1 MGRES
6 GHFRSGSNKPG
17 RDKMKTVKVSASI
30 LSADF
35 GDLLK
40 DSQRAIE
47 AGVDMLHMD
56 VMDGHFVPN
65 ISFGAPVIAGLKGKV
80 NVPLDTHL
88 MIENVEKYV
97 PDFAK
102 AGSSYIM
109 FHAEAVLDPA
119 PVIQLIRQQGCKP
132 GMVLNP
138 TTSPEV
144 LKPFAKDLEYVLFM
158 SVWPGFSGQSFIPT
172 VVPHIAEFSKWCG
185 SEGLSPL
192 IAVDGGMTPQTA
204 PAVIEAGANL
214 LVAATAIFKA
224 PDIQEAVRALK
235 NAGNKN

>member
-1 MGRES
+1 M
-6 GHFRSGSNKPG
+6 KPI
-17 RDKMKTVKVSASI
+17 KVSASV

-35 GDLLK
+35 GNLLK
-40 DSQRAIE
+40 DSQRAVE

-80 NVPLDTHL
+80 QVPMDTHL

-102 AGSSYIM
+102 AGTTYIM
-109 FHAEAVLDPA
+109 FHTEAVLDPV
-119 PVIQLIRQQGCKP
+119 PVIQLIRQLGCKP

-138 TTSPEV
+138 TTSPEL
-144 LKPFAKDLEYVLFM
+144 LKPFAKDLDYVLFM
-158 SVWPGFSGQSFIPT
+158 SVWPGFSGQSFIPE
-172 VVPHIAEFSKWCG
+172 VVPHIAAFSKWCQA
-185 SEGLSPL
+185 EALSPI
-192 IAVDGGMTPQTA
+192 IAVDGGITPQTA
-204 PAVIEAGANL
+204 PRVVEAGANL

-224 PDIQEAVRALK
+224 PDIKEAVAALK

>member
-1 MGRES
+1 M
-6 GHFRSGSNKPG
+6 KPIQ
-17 RDKMKTVKVSASI
+17 VSASI

-35 GDLLK
+35 GDLLGA
-40 DSQRAIE
+40 SQKAIE

-80 NVPLDTHL
+80 QVPFDTHL

-102 AGSSYIM
+102 AGSSYIL

-119 PVIQLIRQQGCKP
+119 AVIDQIKKLGCKP

-138 TTSPEV
+138 TTSHEV
-144 LKPFAKDLEYVLFM
+144 LKPFARDLDYVLFM
-158 SVWPGFSGQSFIPT
+158 SVWPGFSGQAFIPD
-172 VVPHIAEFSKWCG
+172 VVPNIAGFSKWCAA
-185 SEGLSPL
+185 EKLSPI
-192 IAVDGGMTPQTA
+192 IAVDGGMSPLTA
-204 PAVIEAGANL
+204 PSVIEAGANL

-224 PDIQEAVRALK
+224 PDMKAAVHALK
-235 NAGNKN
+235 TAGKN

>member
-1 MGRES
+1 M
-6 GHFRSGSNKPG
+6 KPIQ
-17 RDKMKTVKVSASI
+17 VSASI

-35 GDLLK
+35 GDLL
-40 DSQRAIE
+40 DSSKKAVE

-65 ISFGAPVIAGLKGKV
+65 ISFGAPVIAGLKDKV
-80 NVPLDTHL
+80 PVPFDTHL
-88 MIENVEKYV
+88 MIENVEKYL

-102 AGSSYIM
+102 AGSRYLL

-119 PVIQLIRQQGCKP
+119 PVIAQIKALGCKP

-138 TTSPEV
+138 ATSHEV
-144 LKPFAKDLEYVLFM
+144 IKPFARQLDYVLFM
-158 SVWPGFSGQSFIPT
+158 SVWPGFSGQSFIPD
-172 VVPHIAEFSKWCG
+172 VVPNLAGFSKWCAA
-185 SEGLSPL
+185 EGLSPL
-192 IAVDGGMTPQTA
+192 IAVDGGMTPKTA

-224 PDIQEAVRALK
+224 PDMKEAVRALK
-235 NAGNKN
+235 NAGKN